1 MAVVE
6 RYSPKSVRVRISW
19 CVGCFSPF
27 HVSVFLQA
35 GEIFLPNMYAMAL
48 FLLQLGRNA
57 FRMKDLYKSK
67 FKQTKRNKT
76 SKQILKTPSSHVVKE
91 ATSWSKPTCFMFD
104 PIWSYGGKPFLE
116 CFC

>member
-35 GEIFLPNMYAMAL
+35 GETFLPNMYAMAL
-48 FLLQLGRNA
+48 FPLQLGRNA

-67 FKQTKRNKT
+67 FKQTKKQNQPNKF
-76 SKQILKTPSSHVVKE
+76 SKHPALM
-91 ATSWSKPTCFMFD
+91 WSK
-104 PIWSYGGKPFLE
+104 KPLLGVS
-116 CFC
+116 